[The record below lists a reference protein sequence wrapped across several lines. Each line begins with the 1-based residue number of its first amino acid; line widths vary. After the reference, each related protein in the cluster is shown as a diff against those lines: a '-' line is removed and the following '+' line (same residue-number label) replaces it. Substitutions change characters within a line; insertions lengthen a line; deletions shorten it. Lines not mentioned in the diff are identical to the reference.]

1 MVEWPEWHQE
11 VINQQETKE
20 ADPKLR
26 KISATDVRV
35 MDTGRMNVQTRRKGS
50 VMAEM
55 AQWAMLNPEKEEE
68 SGKEDADQ
76 DDSNDWVGC
85 AELNSGNSKGQA

>member
-26 KISATDVRV
+26 KISATTARA
-35 MDTGRMNVQTRRKGS
+35 MDIGRMNVRTRGEGS

-55 AQWAMLNPEKEEE
+55 AQ
-68 SGKEDADQ
+68 
-76 DDSNDWVGC
+76 
-85 AELNSGNSKGQA
+85 

>member
-55 AQWAMLNPEKEEE
+55 A
-68 SGKEDADQ
+68 
-76 DDSNDWVGC
+76 
-85 AELNSGNSKGQA
+85 